1 MATPDWHR
9 YARQLA
15 LPEVGSAGQARL
27 AAARV
32 LIVGAGG
39 LGSPAALW
47 LAATGIGRLGLADP
61 DRVELSNLHRQLLY
75 TPAEVGEPKVE
86 AAQRRLADVNPALQV
101 DLHQVEV
108 SVGNAAALVRDY
120 DVVLDAT
127 DQIPVR
133 YALSDACVAARVPLV
148 HGAVSRWEGRVTVLA
163 AADGPC
169 YRCLWPTPPP
179 AHAIPTC
186 AEAGVLG
193 PVPGVIGMMQ
203 AVEAC
208 KLVLDAGVPLVGRLL
223 VMDLLRMTPHVFE
236 VPRDP
241 SCLACGEGGLRTADR
256 GSMGPGTSAPDPQ
269 PAARSPHPSP
279 EPPSVS
285 SPSPAV
291 APIEELSPAE
301 LADRLRAADPPML
314 IDVREPWEHEVARIA
329 GARLVP
335 LNSLPAALSTFDP
348 SRSYVAVCHHGIR
361 SRMAAEFLLERGL
374 TRVANLRGGI
384 DAWSEDVDPSV
395 PRY

>member
-1 MATPDWHR
+1 MPDWHR

-27 AAARV
+27 GTARV

-47 LAATGIGRLGLADP
+47 LAAAGVGRIGLADP

-75 TPAEVGEPKVE
+75 TPEEVGEPKVE
-86 AAQRRLADVNPALQV
+86 AAQRRLAGVNPALQV
-101 DLHQVEV
+101 DIHQVEV
-108 SVGNAAALVRDY
+108 SVGNAAMLVRDY

-133 YALSDACVAARVPLV
+133 YALSDACVAAGVPLV

-163 AADGPC
+163 ATAGPC

-208 KLVLDAGVPLVGRLL
+208 KLVLEAGVPLVGRLL

-241 SCLACGEGGLRTADR
+241 SCPVCAAGDAAAAIEPGAGRDT
-256 GSMGPGTSAPDPQ
+256 GPSAPPLT
-269 PAARSPHPSP
+269 PSP
-279 EPPSVS
+279 EPPPVS
-285 SPSPAV
+285 SPSPAF
-291 APIEELSPAE
+291 APIEDLSPAE
-301 LADRLRAADPPML
+301 LSDRLRAADPPML
-314 IDVREPWEHEVARIA
+314 IDVREPWEHEVARIE

-348 SRSYVAVCHHGIR
+348 SRSYVAVCHHGVR
-361 SRMAAEFLLERGL
+361 SRMAAEFLRERGL

>member
-15 LPEVGSAGQARL
+15 LPEVGSAGQTRL
-27 AAARV
+27 GAARV

-47 LAATGIGRLGLADP
+47 LAATGIGRIGLADP

-75 TPAEVGEPKVE
+75 TPDEVGAPKVE
-86 AAQRRLADVNPALQV
+86 AAQRRLAGVNPALQV

-108 SVGNAAALVRDY
+108 STSNAAALVRDY

-133 YALSDACVAARVPLV
+133 YALSDACVAAGVPLV

-208 KLVLDAGVPLVGRLL
+208 KLVLGAGEPLVGRLL
-223 VMDLLRMTPHVFE
+223 VMDLLRMLPHVFE

-241 SCLACGEGGLRTADR
+241 SCPACGEGRARSAERGAPIADT
-256 GSMGPGTSAPDPQ
+256 PAPVPQ
-269 PAARSPHPSP
+269 PAVRSPSPSS
-279 EPPSVS
+279 ESPSVP
-285 SPSPAV
+285 SPSPA
-291 APIEELSPAE
+291 ALPIEELSPAE
-301 LADRLRAADPPML
+301 LAERLRAAEPPML
-314 IDVREPWEHEVARIA
+314 IDVREPWEHEVARIE

-335 LNSLPAALSTFDP
+335 LNSLPAALSTLDP
-348 SRSYVAVCHHGIR
+348 SRPIVAYCHHGMR
-361 SRMAAEFLLERGL
+361 SRMALEFLRERGL
-374 TRVANLRGGI
+374 TRLANLAGGI
-384 DAWSEDVDPSV
+384 DAWSEDVDPAV

>member
-1 MATPDWHR
+1 MSIPDVAR

-15 LPEVGSAGQARL
+15 LPEVGAAGQARL
-27 AAARV
+27 AGARV

-47 LAATGIGRLGLADP
+47 LAATGIGRIGLADP

-75 TPAEVGEPKVE
+75 TPADVGEAKVE
-86 AAQRRLADVNPALQV
+86 AAHRRLAEVSPALAL
-101 DLHQVEV
+101 DLHPVEV
-108 SVGNAAALVRDY
+108 SVANAATLVADY

-133 YALSDACVAARVPLV
+133 YALSDACVAAGVPLV

-163 AADGPC
+163 ADDGPC

-208 KLVLDAGVPLVGRLL
+208 KLVLGAGDPLVGRLL
-223 VMDLLRMTPHVFE
+223 VMDLLRMTPHVFA

-241 SCLACGEGGLRTADR
+241 ECPACGEGGRRTVDR
-256 GSMGPGTSAPDPQ
+256 SAERPEPQAGGPPSAV
-269 PAARSPHPSP
+269 RSPSSSQEPS
-279 EPPSVS
+279 SVPWP
-285 SPSPAV
+285 SPSPAPV
-291 APIEELSPAE
+291 EELSPAE
-301 LADRLRAADPPML
+301 VADRLRAAHPPL
-314 IDVREPWEHEVARIA
+314 LLDVREPWEHEVARIE

-335 LNSLPAALSTFDP
+335 LNSLPAALSTLDP
-348 SRSYVAVCHHGIR
+348 SREIVAYCHHGVR
-361 SRMAAEFLLERGL
+361 SRMALEFLRERGL
-374 TRVANLRGGI
+374 TRLANLAGGI